1 MNMKNKDEQVDIKTY
16 FKVYQK
22 YVTLLGDGGTSEL
35 DLRLEDDVLKQL
47 INRSEEYGVSL
58 DTLIGGY
65 LELHFSKHKNTDQY
79 ALYDK
84 SMKKD

>member
-1 MNMKNKDEQVDIKTY
+1 MKNKDEQVDIKTY

-22 YVTLLGDGGTSEL
+22 YVTLLGDEGTSEL
-35 DLRLEDDVLKQL
+35 DLRFEDDVLKQL

-65 LELHFSKHKNTDQY
+65 LEPHFSKHKIIDQY

-84 SMKKD
+84 SMRKD